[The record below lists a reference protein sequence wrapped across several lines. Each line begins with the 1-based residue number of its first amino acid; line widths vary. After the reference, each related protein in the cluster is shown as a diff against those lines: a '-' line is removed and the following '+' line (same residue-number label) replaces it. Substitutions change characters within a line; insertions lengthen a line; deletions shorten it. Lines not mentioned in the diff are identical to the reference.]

1 MNLYIISNVL
11 WHYSRG
17 MCVIAA
23 ESMSHCEEIY
33 VKKFEDLEIWCGNE
47 IIDSQTDFKAGT
59 FQVIENIN
67 HPAGVLNYV
76 LGSVY

>member
-11 WHYSRG
+11 WDVTRG

-33 VKKFEDLEIWCGNE
+33 VKKFEHYEMWSGGE
-47 IIDSQTDFKAGT
+47 IIDAQQDFKDAT

-67 HPAGVLNYV
+67 HPAGVINYV
-76 LGSVY
+76 FGGG

>member
-33 VKKFEDLEIWCGNE
+33 VKKFEDYELVVEN
-47 IIDSQTDFKAGT
+47 
-59 FQVIENIN
+59 FQENQKKYN
-67 HPAGVLNYV
+67 KET
-76 LGSVY
+76 

>member
-1 MNLYIISNVL
+1 MNLYIISDVL
-11 WHYSRG
+11 WDVTRG

-33 VKKFEDLEIWCGNE
+33 VKKFEHYEMWSGGK
-47 IIDSQTDFKAGT
+47 IIDAQTDFKDAT

-67 HPAGVLNYV
+67 HPAGVINYV
-76 LGSVY
+76 FGGG